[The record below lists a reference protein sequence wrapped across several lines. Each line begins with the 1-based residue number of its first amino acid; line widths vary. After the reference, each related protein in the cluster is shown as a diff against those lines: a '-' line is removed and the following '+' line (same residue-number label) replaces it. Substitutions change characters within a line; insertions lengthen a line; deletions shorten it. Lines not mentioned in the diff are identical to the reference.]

1 MQGLSD
7 TCGIVW
13 WGKPELAALSELP
26 PSSWPVIFS
35 FYVSFTQA
43 IVFLKEEISVESMSL
58 ENPSAGKPEEHF
70 LN

>member
-1 MQGLSD
+1 M
-7 TCGIVW
+7 
-13 WGKPELAALSELP
+13 LATLSELP

-58 ENPSAGKPEEHF
+58 ENPSAGKPEEYF

>member
-1 MQGLSD
+1 MA
-7 TCGIVW
+7 T
-13 WGKPELAALSELP
+13 LSELP
-26 PSSWPVIFS
+26 PSSWPAIFS

-43 IVFLKEEISVESMSL
+43 IVFLKEKISVESMSL